1 MRYLLFQ
8 IALVVACTVMWA
20 EAVAQPARQDRLD
33 EASLTAAASNLW
45 ETISQAVSQVGGD
58 LERQHLHLVLAFS
71 TGHFNK
77 DPMAAQAAKQV
88 AWHVVREYLIAGD
101 RVSCY
106 AWEMDLWEHLPPGQQ
121 YTVTLTDSSDE
132 GKKFIQDLFPQTV
145 QDGSLGG
152 HDTERAIVQI
162 VRRLGDA
169 RDAVTVL
176 LTNDAQSVA
185 PRGMQTIG
193 TDNPAYRQVLQNWT
207 RLPQVSKSGAS
218 LVLPYKVFRA
228 DGVTLGRRLD
238 VVLVVPNRF
247 ATPNGAVTRTPSPA
261 GNGAYDVRKLN
272 TLTPK
277 SAKSRPFLIFG
288 AAAIALLLAVFVVV
302 KSIKKWGTTPMG
314 TKRLVINGQMVDTE
328 KVDSNLICYI
338 GAEYH
343 DGKYNSTVIREQA
356 KTARVIAEVWR
367 RGKGFILKPIDAIIH
382 SVNGELRL
390 SKEPIDLSQDKPV
403 SIIIQFK
410 DATGGPL
417 LPNDVKITVDWQEE
431 FRQAVDQSKSDGG
444 GS

>member
-1 MRYLLFQ
+1 
-8 IALVVACTVMWA
+8 MWA
-20 EAVAQPARQDRLD
+20 ETVAQPARQDRLD

-45 ETISQAVSQVGGD
+45 QTISQAVSQAGGD

-152 HDTERAIVQI
+152 HDTEKAIVQI

-169 RDAVTVL
+169 RDAVIVL

-193 TDNPAYRQVLQNWT
+193 TDNPEYRQVLQNWT

-247 ATPNGAVTRTPSPA
+247 ATPNGAVTRTPSSA
-261 GNGAYDVRKLN
+261 GNGAYDVGKLN

-343 DGKYNSTVIREQA
+343 DGKYNSTIIREQA